1 MKLFNKK
8 DKRSSRSAKLMGN
21 NEASSKILKELKTAT
36 SRYVDSVKRNNL
48 FKSSAIY
55 GNPWFLLIG
64 PEKSGKTTVLN
75 GSDVH
80 FPLIYPEDKDGATNS
95 GVEWRFANEAVWVDI
110 PGKLLQ
116 PEGLDTFRA
125 VYQGLVECR
134 NERPV
139 DGVVC
144 TISCEDLLKN
154 DSETIK
160 NIAADIRLKIDELI
174 AFWGIELPVFCVIT
188 KADCISGFYE
198 FFNDASVEWSDH
210 LLGATFSTEQQMSPA
225 RKVFVQEHEEL
236 CASLKA
242 LRLKRLS
249 KERKESVRRAICRF
263 TIEFEG
269 MQTRAGDFFAELF
282 KESKYE
288 GKPVFRG
295 FYFSS
300 CKSFEMSSDTATDYV
315 AQSAGPSDLSNTV
328 LNHPLNPHRMSRTTV
343 TPAAINVAKKQVK
356 SFFTKKLFNQIF
368 PDGTQLLQ
376 KTQRFSRKEWMRY
389 WLLTGIFAAVFLL
402 AGWYMLSVNSQ
413 VNKLYNKTRAE
424 MDAALSAPQ
433 SVTDA
438 YEQLGRLGELIDQ
451 YKLFYEKGMPPKYGI
466 GLVKSKKIYTALKK
480 VYINRIWNF
489 IVVPTVSYL
498 ESSIS
503 EANAGFKPLNGEE
516 YSLLYRQLKAY
527 LSMSEAIAQTK
538 DRIDTITIRENVE
551 AAIVHQ
557 FTNSSGAS
565 RLPENVEIII
575 KNSIRLYCTYLKSG
589 DMQLIQEKQELVA
602 TARQRL
608 SKLPDAQV
616 LYESMRDKLIAL
628 APQMTL
634 ADLLTGNSDPVLKSP
649 SSISLLYT
657 QEGWNRFVADELE
670 NVIKDPFKVDWVLG
684 VSKEKITDG
693 FMDKNELR
701 EEMIAEYYNDV
712 FVKWTEFLGSI
723 SVEPFGDMV
732 RAGTVLQKL
741 AVAGSEMDMVL
752 QKVLTM
758 SNIEIKA
765 KEEQVAE
772 VAKKMFAKKIKA
784 IEKKASPLRALMP
797 PGTSPQEAVK
807 NAFSPLSSF
816 HKSEGATATMAE
828 YRNRM
833 STLAEALLRCSKQG
847 NMLTTFNGT
856 DQDPLV
862 SSYTYTQKVLIGM
875 PDQIKMALTPI
886 LLNPVDYT
894 GNVMSALISKELNQK
909 WMGDVAAVFTNS
921 FAGKYPFAH
930 DDDECSFDGVM
941 EYFRPNTG
949 TFWGFYT
956 RNLQPYIY
964 KDGNDWKTRQAGNI
978 TILFKPELIQSMK
991 NAEKITKAFFN
1002 SDGTL
1007 ITHKIRILPL
1017 PQNKLQGS
1025 ISFGTQEY
1033 KILPDENSV
1042 RVQWPIAGQSD
1053 DILFKIFVNSKYTE
1067 EMRFGGRW
1075 GLVRLFES
1083 ARTNTMNT
1091 TAFVAKWERN
1101 VNNMFMVQY
1110 GCHVQIA
1117 NPEHP
1122 FAVKIFSQFDC
1133 PTDIIKVQ
1141 Q

>member
-8 DKRSSRSAKLMGN
+8 DKRSSKSAKLMGN
-21 NEASSKILKELKTAT
+21 NEASSKIMRELKTAT
-36 SRYVDSVKRNNL
+36 NRYVDSVKRSNL

-55 GNPWFLLIG
+55 GNPWFMLIG
-64 PEKSGKTTVLN
+64 PEKSGKSTVLN

-139 DGVVC
+139 DGIVC

-160 NIAADIRLKIDELI
+160 NIAADIRSKIDELI

-188 KADCISGFYE
+188 KADTINGFYE

-210 LLGATFSTEQQMSPA
+210 LLGATFSAEQQMSPA

-249 KERKESVRRAICRF
+249 KERKESARRAICRF

-269 MQTRAGDFFAELF
+269 LQTRAGDFFAELF

-288 GKPVFRG
+288 GKPVFKG
-295 FYFSS
+295 FYFGS

-315 AQSAGPSDLSNTV
+315 AQSTGPSDLSKTV
-328 LNHPLNPHRMSRTTV
+328 LNHPLNPHRMSRTSV
-343 TPAAINVAKKQVK
+343 SPAAINVAKKQVK

-376 KTQRFSRKEWMRY
+376 KTQRFSRKEWIRY
-389 WLLTGIFAAVFLL
+389 WLLTGLFATVFLV
-402 AGWYMLSVNSQ
+402 AGWYLLSANME
-413 VNKLYNKTRAE
+413 VNKLYKKTQME
-424 MDAALSAPQ
+424 MEAALSAPQ

-451 YKLFYEKGMPPKYGI
+451 YKKFYEKGIPVKYGM
-466 GLVKSKKIYTALKK
+466 GLVKSKKIYAALKK
-480 VYINRIWNF
+480 VFLNRTWNF

-498 ESSIS
+498 EGNIS
-503 EANAGFKPLNGEE
+503 DANSGFGELTGEE
-516 YSLLYRQLKAY
+516 YSQLYRQLKAY

-538 DRIDTITIRENVE
+538 DRIDTVTIRENIE
-551 AAIVHQ
+551 AALVYQ
-557 FTNSSGAS
+557 FTKGNSAS

-575 KNSIRLYCTYLKSG
+575 RKNIRLYCTYLKSG
-589 DMQLIQEKQELVA
+589 EMPLIQEKQELVA

-634 ADLLTGNSDPVLKSP
+634 ADLLSGNPDPVLKSP
-649 SSISLLYT
+649 SSISQLYT

-693 FMDKNELR
+693 LMDKNELR
-701 EEMIAEYYNDV
+701 EEMIAEYYSDV
-712 FVKWTEFLGSI
+712 FVKWTEFVGSV
-723 SVEPFGDMV
+723 SVEPFGDIV

-741 AVAGSEMDMVL
+741 AVAGSEMDLVL

-765 KEEQVAE
+765 KEEQVAN

-784 IEKKASPLRALMP
+784 IEKKASPLKALMP

-816 HKSEGATATMAE
+816 HKSEGATATMSE

-847 NMLTTFNGT
+847 NLLTTFNGT

-862 SSYTYTQKVLIGM
+862 SSYSYTQKVLIGM

-886 LLNPVDYT
+886 LLNSIDYT
-894 GNVMSALISKELNQK
+894 GSVMSALISKELNQK
-909 WMGDVAAVFTNS
+909 WQSDVAAVFTNS
-921 FAGKYPFAH
+921 FAGKYPFTH
-930 DDDECSFDGVM
+930 NDDECSFDGVM

-964 KDGNDWKTRQAGNI
+964 KDGNEWRTRQAGNV
-978 TILFKPELIQSMK
+978 TILFKPDLIESMK
-991 NAEKITKAFFN
+991 NAEKVTRAFFN

-1007 ITHKIRILPL
+1007 ITHKIRMLPL

-1025 ISFGTQEY
+1025 ITFGAQEY

-1042 RVQWPIAGQSD
+1042 RVQWPVTGQSD

-1067 EMRFGGRW
+1067 EMKFGGRW
-1075 GLVRLFES
+1075 GFMRLFES
-1083 ARTNTMNT
+1083 ARTNAMNT

-1101 VNNMFMVQY
+1101 VNNMFMIQY

-1117 NPEHP
+1117 NPDHP
-1122 FAVKIFSQFDC
+1122 FAGKIFSQFDC
-1133 PTDIIKVQ
+1133 PTDIVKMQ

>member
-1 MKLFNKK
+1 MKLFNRK
-8 DKRSSRSAKLMGN
+8 DKRSSKSAKLMGN
-21 NEASSKILKELKTAT
+21 NEVSSKILRELKTAT
-36 SRYVDSVKRNNL
+36 HRYVDSVKRSNL
-48 FKSSAIY
+48 FKNSAIY
-55 GNPWFLLIG
+55 GNPWFMLIG

-80 FPLIYPEDKDGATNS
+80 FPLIYPEDKDGATAS
-95 GVEWRFANEAVWVDI
+95 GVEWRFSNEAVWIDI

-116 PEGLDTFRA
+116 PEGLETFRS

-139 DGVVC
+139 DGIVC
-144 TISCEDLLKN
+144 TISCEDLLKS

-160 NIAADIRLKIDELI
+160 SIAANLRLKIDELI
-174 AFWGIELPVFCVIT
+174 AFWGIELPVFCIIT
-188 KADCISGFYE
+188 KADTISGFYE
-198 FFNDASVEWSDH
+198 FFNDASVEWPDQ
-210 LLGATFSTEQQMSPA
+210 LLGATFSTDQQMAPA

-236 CASLKA
+236 CGSLKV

-249 KERKESVRRAICRF
+249 KERKETVRRAICRF

-269 MQTRAGDFFAELF
+269 LQTRAGDFFAELF
-282 KESKYE
+282 KDSKYE

-295 FYFSS
+295 FYFGS
-300 CKSFEMSSDTATDYV
+300 CKSFEVSSNTAIDYA

-328 LNHPLNPHRMSRTTV
+328 LNHPLNPHRMSRTSV
-343 TPAAINVAKKQVK
+343 TPVAINVAKKQVK
-356 SFFTKKLFNQIF
+356 SFFTKRLFSQIF
-368 PDGTQLLQ
+368 PGGTQLLQ
-376 KTQRFSRKEWMRY
+376 KTQKFSRKERIRY
-389 WLLTGIFAAVFLL
+389 WLLTGLFAVVFLSIGL
-402 AGWYMLSVNSQ
+402 YMVFANSQ
-413 VNKLYNKTRAE
+413 VNKLYNTTKAE

-438 YEQLGRLGELIDQ
+438 YEQLGRLGDLLEQ
-451 YKLFYEKGMPPKYGI
+451 YKKFYEKGMPPKYGI
-466 GLVKSKKIYTALKK
+466 GLVKSKEIYAALKK
-480 VYINRIWNF
+480 VYINRLWNF

-498 ESSIS
+498 ESNIHD
-503 EANAGFKPLNGEE
+503 ANASFKPLNGEE
-516 YSLLYRQLKAY
+516 YTQLYRQLKTY
-527 LSMSEAIAQTK
+527 LSMSEAIAQNK
-538 DRIDTITIRENVE
+538 DRIDTVTIRENIE
-551 AAIVHQ
+551 AAIVYQ
-557 FTNSSGAS
+557 FTKGSSAG
-565 RLPENVEIII
+565 RLPENVEIIVR
-575 KNSIRLYCTYLKSG
+575 NSIRLYCSYLKSNE
-589 DMQLIQEKQELVA
+589 MQLIQEKQDMVA
-602 TARQRL
+602 IARQRL

-616 LYESMRDKLIAL
+616 LYESMRDRLLSI

-634 ADLLTGNSDPVLKSP
+634 TDLLAGNADPVLKSP

-684 VSKEKITDG
+684 ASKEKITDG
-693 FMDKNELR
+693 LMNKSELR
-701 EEMIAEYYNDV
+701 EELIAEYYSDV
-712 FVKWTEFLGSI
+712 FVKWIEFLGSI
-723 SVEPFGDMV
+723 SVEPFGDII

-741 AVAGSEMDMVL
+741 AVTGSEMDLVL

-772 VAKKMFAKKIKA
+772 VAKKVFAKKIKK
-784 IEKKASPLRALMP
+784 IEKKASPLKALMP

-816 HKSEGATATMAE
+816 HKSEGSTATMAE

-847 NMLTTFNGT
+847 NLLTTFNGT
-856 DQDPLV
+856 DQDPLL
-862 SSYTYTQKVLIGM
+862 SSYNYTQKVLIGM

-886 LLNPVDYT
+886 LLNSVDYT

-909 WMGDVAAVFTNS
+909 WQNDVAAVFTNG
-921 FAGKYPFAH
+921 FAGKYPFSH
-930 DDDECSFDGVM
+930 NDDECSFDGVM

-949 TFWGFYT
+949 SFWGFYT

-964 KDGNDWKTRQAGNI
+964 KDGNEWKTRQVGNI
-978 TILFKPELIQSMK
+978 TILFQPELFGSMK
-991 NAEKITKAFFN
+991 NAEKITRAFFN
-1002 SDGTL
+1002 LDGTL
-1007 ITHKIRILPL
+1007 IIHKIRMLPL

-1025 ISFGTQEY
+1025 ITFGAQEY
-1033 KILPDENSV
+1033 RILPDENSV
-1042 RVQWPIAGQSD
+1042 RVQWPIPGQTD
-1053 DILFKIFVNSKYTE
+1053 DVLLKIFVNSKYTE
-1067 EMRFGGRW
+1067 EMKFGGRW
-1075 GLVRLFES
+1075 GLMRLFES

-1091 TAFVAKWERN
+1091 TAFVAKWERS
-1101 VNNMFMVQY
+1101 VNNMFMIQY

-1117 NPEHP
+1117 HPDHP
-1122 FAVKIFSQFDC
+1122 FAGKIFSRFDC
-1133 PTDIIKVQ
+1133 PTDIIKPQ